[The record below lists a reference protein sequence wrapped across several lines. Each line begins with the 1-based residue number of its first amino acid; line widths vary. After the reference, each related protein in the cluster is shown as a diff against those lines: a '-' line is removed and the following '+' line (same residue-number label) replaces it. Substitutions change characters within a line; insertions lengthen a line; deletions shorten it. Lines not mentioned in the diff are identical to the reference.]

1 MNYDQQLHHDL
12 ILSAVYIWLQFEAYH
27 PVGANMRVCTRVTV
41 GEVDINVWIFWALM
55 LLIASLFVVFRRR
68 FWQRGG
74 EGAVEHE
81 DLPHPIQVQDD

>member
-12 ILSAVYIWLQFEAYH
+12 ILSAVYIWLQFEACNSVR
-27 PVGANMRVCTRVTV
+27 PNMCVCTRVTV

-55 LLIASLFVVFRRR
+55 LLTVSLFVVLRRR
-68 FWQRGG
+68 FWQRGD

-81 DLPHPIQVQDD
+81 DLPHPIQVQDN

>member
-1 MNYDQQLHHDL
+1 MTNTGLDHDL
-12 ILSAVYIWLQFEAYH
+12 IRCILRLQFEGCH
-27 PVGANMRVCTRVTV
+27 VVRANTRVCTARVTV
-41 GEVDINVWIFWALM
+41 GEVDINVWIFWVLM
-55 LLIASLFVVFRRR
+55 LLIAYSLFVVLHRR